1 MDFPRDPYL
10 LLFHSLKIANRFWNL
25 VIRVCVEQLSWDV
38 WRRNSIHRLTQSSPV
53 HFACLEM
60 WFWIYPL
67 APLHAFRVS
76 WVTNVFGVLLSVA
89 WLPWRKC
96 FLAQLFFLTRAINQ
110 FRPVAYSSPSH
121 LRMEKN
127 RDFIIFP
134 LQELYVFVVP
144 VAAFFLAWPDHMKSG
159 SVKRSEGILYNHTM
173 GWEIR
178 SYLPA
183 LYQCHLSHRDY
194 QKISR

>member
-1 MDFPRDPYL
+1 M
-10 LLFHSLKIANRFWNL
+10 WNNFL
-25 VIRVCVEQLSWDV
+25 ETYGEG
-38 WRRNSIHRLTQSSPV
+38 TQSIDSHNHPV
-53 HFACLEM
+53 HFVCLEM

-67 APLHAFRVS
+67 VPLYAFRIS
-76 WVTNVFGVLLSVA
+76 WITNVFGVLLSVA

-121 LRMEKN
+121 LRMEKKWGFHN
-127 RDFIIFP
+127 FP
-134 LQELYVFVVP
+134 STRIVCFCCSGSSI
-144 VAAFFLAWPDHMKSG
+144 FFLAWPDHMKSG